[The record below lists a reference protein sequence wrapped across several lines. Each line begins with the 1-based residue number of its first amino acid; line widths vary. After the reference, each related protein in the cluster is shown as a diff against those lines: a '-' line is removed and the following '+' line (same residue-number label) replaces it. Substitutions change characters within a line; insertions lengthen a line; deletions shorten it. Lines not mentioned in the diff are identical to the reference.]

1 MSGLTSRP
9 PMPKLAAS
17 ESIGAINARFSQ
29 AEVGRNNAHSLE
41 TAAMNA
47 LRSDVEP
54 SHGLPVDAIPQ
65 ADEAAPADP
74 RPAPAAPNKRDLIAG
89 LENGL
94 AVIAAFGHDRPR
106 MTISEVAQRCGL
118 TRAAA
123 RRYLLTLEYLG
134 FVSCDRKMYAL
145 TAKVLR
151 LAQSYMDSARLP
163 RIVQPELH
171 RLAHALKEASSAG
184 VLDDGDVLCIAATT
198 AGRVVSSTLQPG
210 TRVPAY
216 CTANGRVLLS
226 GLPQAEVDA
235 WLDGRTL
242 HALTPHTLTDP
253 QRLRIEIA
261 RARAQ
266 GHAIVDQELEIGMR
280 TISVPLRNFRGDVV
294 AAINVSVHAS
304 RVATSQLTADYLPAL
319 LHAQAQLRS
328 LL

>member
-1 MSGLTSRP
+1 MHAYRPDLSNGTSR
-9 PMPKLAAS
+9 LADP
-17 ESIGAINARFSQ
+17 
-29 AEVGRNNAHSLE
+29 V
-41 TAAMNA
+41 TAAPDA
-47 LRSDVEP
+47 AAA
-54 SHGLPVDAIPQ
+54 GLQV
-65 ADEAAPADP
+65 APG
-74 RPAPAAPNKRDLIAG
+74 APHKRDLIAG

-106 MTISEVAQRCGL
+106 MTISEVAQRCDL

-216 CTANGRVLLS
+216 CSANGRVLLS
-226 GLPQAEVDA
+226 GLPQSEVDA
-235 WLDGRTL
+235 WLEGRTL

-261 RARAQ
+261 RTRAQ
-266 GHAIVDQELEIGMR
+266 GYAVIDQELEIGLR
-280 TISVPLRNFRGDVV
+280 TISVPLKNYRGDVV
-294 AAINVSVHAS
+294 AALNVSVHAS
-304 RVATSQLTADYLPAL
+304 RVATSQLVTDYLPAL